1 MSSINLHTREINV
14 KMVYYGPGL
23 GGKTTSLQFIHR
35 ALPEAN
41 RGEMVSLATSVD
53 RTLFFDFL
61 PVRLT
66 EIRGFT
72 IRMSLYT
79 VPGQVHY
86 NATRKL
92 VLQGADGVV
101 FVADS
106 QEARRIANIESLQN
120 LQENLRGHG
129 MNPDSVPLVLQ
140 YNKRDL
146 SGVMSTEELDADLR
160 FRDVPR
166 LETCALDG
174 RGIFSGLKAI
184 TRLVLTDLK
193 QKGVYEDRPR
203 ERPAPEFEPPPVVN
217 PTVEQTLVRALETRT
232 DLQPVVVAD
241 DRARPATAP
250 EAAPP
255 GPRGLTF
262 SELWEPGDGSEQIL
276 ALESEIGRGEYAAA
290 VRRGEGLLHDALG
303 AGAKDGAPLAE
314 KLLLLG
320 VHGPHYARLMASL
333 ERPEPTKTDAL
344 FWLFFLTDV
353 ALRLRC

>member
-1 MSSINLHTREINV
+1 MSSINHHTREINV

-35 ALPEAN
+35 TLPDSN

-61 PVRLT
+61 PVKLT

-106 QEARRIANIESLQN
+106 QPARRIANIESLQN
-120 LQENLRGHG
+120 LEENLRGQG
-129 MNPDSVPLVLQ
+129 MNPETVPLVLQ

-146 SGVMSTEELDADLR
+146 QEIMSVETMDKDLR
-160 FRDVPR
+160 LREVPR

-174 RGIFSGLKAI
+174 RGIFTGLKAI
-184 TRLVLTDLK
+184 TRAVLTDLK
-193 QKGVYEDRPR
+193 NKGIYEDRER
-203 ERPAPEFEPPPVVN
+203 KRPAPEFDPPPVVN
-217 PTVEQTLVRALETRT
+217 PTVEHTLVEALNSRA
-232 DLQPVVVAD
+232 DLAAVEAPK
-241 DRARPATAP
+241 PAP
-250 EAAPP
+250 AAP
-255 GPRGLTF
+255 PRGLTF
-262 SELWEPGDGSEQIL
+262 SDLWQGEAFREEVL
-276 ALESEIGRGEYAAA
+276 AIEADIERMDY
-290 VRRGEGLLHDALG
+290 
-303 AGAKDGAPLAE
+303 AGAVNRARGLIHEYVGAKPDASSKLAE
-314 KLLLLG
+314 KLLLVG
-320 VHGPHYARLMASL
+320 SPGAYYARLVEIFA
-333 ERPEPTKTDAL
+333 RKEPTKRDAL
-344 FWLFFLTDV
+344 FCLFFVTDV
-353 ALRLRC
+353 ELRLRSRS